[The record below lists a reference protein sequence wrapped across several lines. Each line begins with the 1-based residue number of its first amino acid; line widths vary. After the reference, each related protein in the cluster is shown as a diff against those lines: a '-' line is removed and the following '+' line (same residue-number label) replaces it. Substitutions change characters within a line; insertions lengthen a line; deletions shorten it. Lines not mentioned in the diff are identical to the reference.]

1 MNQQAQQAL
10 HDGLEELGL
19 VDHETTILNY
29 IGLLQRWNSAYNLVA
44 ATDDLGLVNRHVLDC
59 LAAREFIH
67 GSPCLD
73 VGSGAGLP
81 GLLLAVTMPATEWV
95 LLDANGK
102 KVRFCVQAIREL
114 GLKNARAL
122 QERIES
128 FRAESC
134 YMTIIS
140 RAYSQAADFVQ
151 STKHL
156 LCDEGQILAMKAHI
170 AGEERARAEATGLK
184 LDIKSMYAPGQT
196 GERQMMILR
205 K

>member
-1 MNQQAQQAL
+1 M
-10 HDGLEELGL
+10 
-19 VDHETTILNY
+19 
-29 IGLLQRWNSAYNLVA
+29 
-44 ATDDLGLVNRHVLDC
+44 
-59 LAAREFIH
+59 
-67 GSPCLD
+67 
-73 VGSGAGLP
+73 
-81 GLLLAVTMPATEWV
+81 
-95 LLDANGK
+95 
-102 KVRFCVQAIREL
+102 AIREL